1 MGEEPAR
8 SSFSDDGSRIVS
20 KRQQLHVLSSWRK
33 TVRLLGEDQP
43 DRLSQITEAAS
54 SPSGSSFIFSHLA
67 GRRLSFGRRTAAD
80 RLSHMTESASSL
92 NGNRFIFS
100 HLAGRRF
107 VSGGGQPQPNRL
119 SQIGIGRGGRGGGGP
134 IESGWAEWAGGDGQP
149 VDIGRAKVTVDM
161 ILVLSSKRMRKAIPG
176 EEASPVGI
184 PDRGSPEEVFAQDR
198 LCGRQCHR
206 PGRSLLGSENVE
218 CSIIGGGAC
227 LHSPNALGVSIIGWS
242 GCSECPVGSANS
254 GWARRGSAILECLA
268 RLVGVAHL
276 IWVGC
281 GGVGC
286 SECANSER
294 SAPVRGQVL
303 ARLVGDLGSV

>member
-1 MGEEPAR
+1 MILGRCRTAVRLLGKEPAR
-8 SSFSDDGSRIVS
+8 SSSFSDDGSRIVS

-119 SQIGIGRGGRGGGGP
+119 SQIGIGRGGGAQLRVV
-134 IESGWAEWAGGDGQP
+134 GQS
-149 VDIGRAKVTVDM
+149 GRAGT
-161 ILVLSSKRMRKAIPG
+161 
-176 EEASPVGI
+176 AS
-184 PDRGSPEEVFAQDR
+184 R
-198 LCGRQCHR
+198 LT
-206 PGRSLLGSENVE
+206 
-218 CSIIGGGAC
+218 
-227 LHSPNALGVSIIGWS
+227 
-242 GCSECPVGSANS
+242 
-254 GWARRGSAILECLA
+254 
-268 RLVGVAHL
+268 LVGP
-276 IWVGC
+276 
-281 GGVGC
+281 
-286 SECANSER
+286 R
-294 SAPVRGQVL
+294 SQL
-303 ARLVGDLGSV
+303 T